1 MNQSDQIEAEEESLM
16 KAHRCEE
23 PRAKQA
29 TLASLQPLKA
39 RLVESLRAGSG
50 SETSGLVEKLM
61 RLVNV
66 DDEPLLRELVTGYLF
81 DPTKAIGGVS
91 LTGH

>member
-1 MNQSDQIEAEEESLM
+1 M
-16 KAHRCEE
+16 KVHRCEE

-29 TLASLQPLKA
+29 TLAALQPIKSHLIG
-39 RLVESLRAGSG
+39 RLRTSSG
-50 SETSGLVEKLM
+50 DETTRLVEKLM

-66 DDEPLLRELVTGYLF
+66 DDEPLLHELTTGYLF
-81 DPTKAIGGVS
+81 DPTKAICGVS